1 MSELLKAQAAAQVV
15 EQVAGLDKK
24 ASLESWGGDAFTRR
38 ARSRLHA
45 VRAPAHTGSWNGSH
59 ANILLLG
66 PTGSGKSSLIY
77 TWWRALSGD
86 KGFEATAAHADLM
99 GKLNLGWE
107 LGDVADSDDPKATH
121 VAPPSI
127 LEAAARHGTTRLEA
141 FELRPA
147 GPSGVAGI
155 AVHDTKGQQFFTHE
169 EERFA
174 EHLLEG
180 KLLPGSTAESRNY
193 RYWFMLGQFGIGP
206 ISSLASAPH
215 AVVLVFDVTLRSFE
229 AMLRT
234 CGCDTANGSGQ
245 QPQQQPPAL
254 VRCYRSVL
262 RRARQYGLEVFAAL
276 THVDAYEPD
285 EELDSDS
292 DSDASTPKHVQD
304 NGPPPM
310 TFNRDR
316 DMPALIERWQHELC
330 RALCGS
336 HNPPKSGPGYLVPQH
351 VFAMENYRASK
362 SARDTGIDLA
372 ALEFLESVV
381 AAGHTFISSR
391 CNQPAGCIVS

>member
-285 EELDSDS
+285 EELD
-292 DSDASTPKHVQD
+292 
-304 NGPPPM
+304 
-310 TFNRDR
+310 R
-316 DMPALIERWQHELC
+316 
-330 RALCGS
+330 
-336 HNPPKSGPGYLVPQH
+336 
-351 VFAMENYRASK
+351 YRQM
-362 SARDTGIDLA
+362 L
-372 ALEFLESVV
+372 
-381 AAGHTFISSR
+381 
-391 CNQPAGCIVS
+391 